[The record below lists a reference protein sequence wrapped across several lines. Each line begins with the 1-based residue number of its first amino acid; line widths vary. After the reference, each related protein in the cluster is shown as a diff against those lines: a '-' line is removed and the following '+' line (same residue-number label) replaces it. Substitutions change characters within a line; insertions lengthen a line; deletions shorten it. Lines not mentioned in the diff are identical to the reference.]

1 MTEGSA
7 ARKPQ
12 NVDVIAD
19 EIPDRHL
26 GKAGKQRLRK
36 LAKALDDVGRLDE
49 KSGKV
54 MLYEPAVKRLLGD
67 RELVPEAFG
76 KKALA
81 ALKGSEAEDVLTSDE
96 QGKRRVAWAE
106 LVERGD
112 GPTPDTDLSF
122 RALGLSESS
131 SEEDMREAVR
141 RHYPDLPPEA
151 FEGDELR
158 TRIETVLAGREPP
171 GRAGEAAPRDLA
183 LWWDCVKR
191 KLGGWWFWI
200 LAGAL
205 VAFAAALPNVW
216 LGAILAGAWLG
227 AWALAIAIGCAI
239 NPFW

>member
-1 MTEGSA
+1 MTEASA
-7 ARKPQ
+7 GRKRPK
-12 NVDVIAD
+12 NIDVIAD

-26 GKAGKQRLRK
+26 GRAGKQRLRK
-36 LAKALDDVGRLDE
+36 LARALDDVGRLDE
-49 KSGKV
+49 ESGKV
-54 MLYEPAVKRLLGD
+54 MLFEPAVKRLLGD

-76 KKALA
+76 RKALA
-81 ALKGSEAEDVLTSDE
+81 ALEDSAAEDVLTSDE
-96 QGKRRVAWAE
+96 KGKRRLAWAE

-112 GPTPDTDLSF
+112 GPAPDEDLSF
-122 RALGLSESS
+122 SALGLSESS

-158 TRIETVLAGREPP
+158 RRVETVLEGREPAP
-171 GRAGEAAPRDLA
+171 ASGEAAIDVA
-183 LWWDCVKR
+183 SWWDCVKR
-191 KLGGWWFWI
+191 QLGGWWFWI

-227 AWALAIAIGCAI
+227 FWALGIAIGCAF